1 MRHSPEV
8 TPVITAAK
16 LRSHTVK
23 VLAATAK
30 KKGISGW
37 HEMRK
42 EELVQALI
50 KRVRSEQGQKGK
62 KAANG
67 QPRGNGS
74 VKSTAVAKKS
84 QAGKP
89 KTGSNGGT
97 TQKSTRRSPRVEQ
110 RIREI
115 KARMSESK
123 DLAYHSA
130 PGGKEYEKDR
140 IIVMVRDSYW
150 LHAYWEITRQSI
162 SRARAA
168 LGQHWH
174 GAVPVLRL
182 YELSEEGTANSE
194 RIVLRDIQ
202 VHGGVNNWYIDV
214 DNPPKGFQIDIGY
227 LTEDGSFLGL
237 ARSNVVVTPQSGA
250 AGAEDGNWAGVA
262 KDFDRI
268 YALSG
273 GYDENSNHADLKEL
287 FEERLHRPMGSPMVT
302 RFGLGAQSL
311 SRGRRQFPFN
321 VDAELIVHGITDPH
335 AHVTLKGEPVRLE
348 PDGTFSVRLNL
359 PDRRQVLPV
368 VASSSDGVEQQT
380 IVLAVERNTK
390 TMEPIIREPDV

>member
-1 MRHSPEV
+1 
-8 TPVITAAK
+8 
-16 LRSHTVK
+16 
-23 VLAATAK
+23 
-30 KKGISGW
+30 
-37 HEMRK
+37 MRK

-50 KRVRSEQGQKGK
+50 KRVRSEQGQKGR

-74 VKSTAVAKKS
+74 VRSAAVAKKS
-84 QAGKP
+84 RGGKP
-89 KTGSNGGT
+89 KAAANGGARH
-97 TQKSTRRSPRVEQ
+97 KSPRRSPRVEQ
-110 RIREI
+110 RIRDI
-115 KARMSESK
+115 KALMTESK

-140 IIVMVRDSYW
+140 VIVMVRDSYW

-194 RIVLRDIQ
+194 RVVVRDIQ
-202 VHGGVNNWYIDV
+202 IHGGVNNWYIDV

-227 LTEDGSFLGL
+227 LTADGSFLGL
-237 ARSNVVVTPQSGA
+237 ARSNVVITPQSGPPARRTATGPASQRISTASTRSA
-250 AGAEDGNWAGVA
+250 AVTT
-262 KDFDRI
+262 
-268 YALSG
+268 SC
-273 GYDENSNHADLKEL
+273 NHADLKEL
-287 FEERLHRPMGSPMVT
+287 FEERLAPPDGLADGHPF
-302 RFGLGAQSL
+302 RFGRAELEP
-311 SRGRRQFPFN
+311 RPPPVPFN

-359 PDRRQVLPV
+359 PTAARSFPSSP
-368 VASSSDGVEQQT
+368 AAPTGSSSRQSCSPSNATRRRWNQSFVNRTCRAIPAQSP
-380 IVLAVERNTK
+380 AASARNQAH
-390 TMEPIIREPDV
+390 V